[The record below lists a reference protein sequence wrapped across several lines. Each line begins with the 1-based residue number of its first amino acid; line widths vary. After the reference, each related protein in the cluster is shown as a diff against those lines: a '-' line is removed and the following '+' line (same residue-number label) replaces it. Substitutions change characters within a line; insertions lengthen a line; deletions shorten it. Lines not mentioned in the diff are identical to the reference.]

1 MSPRFETNPVLKK
14 RLPPLVRW
22 AVFSL
27 VCLLLP
33 APQTNALAHAIDM
46 YAQEQAIA
54 LKADGFVLDWKITPG
69 PLLADSIWAA
79 ADRDH
84 DGTVSQPE
92 ARTWLA
98 PFLTDCVVTLDGQ
111 PLTLK
116 VDSLYWPA
124 QIDGFRT
131 GDDSLRVQLHAP
143 WPAKTDSA
151 HHLQIHNAYLEGNSL
166 NWFSISAADGLS
178 FSTPQQSNGRLSLD
192 VGTGLAFESWN
203 SGQPDPTGMTS
214 LLTGA
219 GPESAVSVLV
229 GLVKLPALSPLF
241 LLGAFLLSL
250 LLGSLHA
257 LTPGHGKTLVAA
269 YLIGSRGRS
278 RDAVFLG
285 LVVTLTH
292 TGSVVLLGLLTL
304 LASQYI
310 LPGLIAPWLEILSGV
325 LVVFFG
331 LNLAFQR
338 RQVLVEW
345 WRKAF
350 SRHRTERILLKSAKL
365 SQPAAGFGLL
375 RTPASEPHVHHHGP
389 GGHTHLPAGDVTWKS
404 LLALG
409 ISGGLVPCPDAIAIL
424 LVAVAINRI
433 VFGML
438 LIVAFS
444 VGLAL
449 VLILI
454 GVALV
459 HGARLASRNAHN
471 DWLNRFS
478 RYTPLVSA
486 LVVAAL
492 GVGLTVS
499 AVNTLRFTSAVG
511 RVVTAAETNLLYLL
525 PDAQG
530 KLQLTRQPLT
540 PYPDSNR
547 RSLTHEP
554 DGLAGY
560 VLSPDKTRIVYIVLD
575 AQGRTT
581 FHEIAANGTGA
592 RLLLDC
598 QQAQCSAPTWYPD
611 GHAYPSGQ
619 RLVYQRADYVDE
631 TSLPRFS
638 LWWLDV
644 ASGETHPVFQ
654 DDAFASYAA
663 AFSPDGQ
670 WLSYKSPAN
679 NTLQLYNLKD
689 GRAISIPVPA
699 QAGALQGWS
708 PAGDALLFWDGD
720 GLALQVTHYD
730 LASGRK
736 TSLGVPDQNDYAAV
750 WSPDGNWIAIDREPA
765 PSNLSSQRKR
775 GDQVWLV
782 RPDGSDTRLLLG
794 EDDASYSD
802 LRWSADGRWLVYT
815 RYSYLAPGESELW
828 RVDIVTGAMTRLVAG
843 GMEPSLLP

>member
-1 MSPRFETNPVLKK
+1 MSDRFETNSALKK
-14 RLPPLVRW
+14 RLPALMRW

-27 VCLLLP
+27 VCVMLC
-33 APQTNALAHAIDM
+33 APHMAVLAHAIDM
-46 YAQEQAIA
+46 YAQEQFIM
-54 LKADGFVLDWKITPG
+54 LGADDLSIEWKITPG

-79 ADRDH
+79 ADSDH
-84 DGTVSQPE
+84 DGSVSQPE

-98 PFLTDCVVTLDGQ
+98 PFLAQCTVMLDGQ
-111 PLTLK
+111 PLTLQA
-116 VDSLYWPA
+116 DSIHWPA
-124 QIDGFRT
+124 QIDAFRI
-131 GDDSLRVQLHAP
+131 GDDALRVKLHAP
-143 WPAKTDSA
+143 WPFAKTDGA

-166 NWFSISAADGLS
+166 NWFSVGIAADELS
-178 FSTPQQSNGRLSLD
+178 FSTPQQDNGQLVLD
-192 VGTGLAFESWN
+192 FGVGLAFTSWN
-203 SGQPDPTGMTS
+203 SGQPDPTGMST
-214 LLTGA
+214 LLSGS
-219 GPESAVSVLV
+219 GPATASAALTE
-229 GLVKLPALSPLF
+229 LVKTPQLSPLF

-250 LLGSLHA
+250 ALGSLHA

-269 YLIGSRGRS
+269 YLVGSRGRS

-292 TGSVVLLGLLTL
+292 TGSVILLGLLTL

-310 LPGLIAPWLEILSGV
+310 LPGLLAPWLEVISGL
-325 LVVFFG
+325 LVVVFG

-338 RQVLVEW
+338 RQVLADW
-345 WRKAF
+345 YRKYKAQF
-350 SRHRTERILLKSAKL
+350 GVQPQTEQVRISVKGASLHS
-365 SQPAAGFGLL
+365 SAAGFGLL
-375 RTPASEPHVHHHGP
+375 RAPTNQPHSHHHGP
-389 GGHTHLPAGDVTWKS
+389 SGHTHLPVGDVTWKS

-433 VFGML
+433 VLGML

-459 HGARLASRNAHN
+459 HGARLASRN
-471 DWLNRFS
+471 DWLNHFS

-486 LVVAAL
+486 LVVSAL

-499 AVNTLRFTSAVG
+499 AINTLRFTSAAG
-511 RVVTAAETNLLYLL
+511 RALTTPESNLLYLL

-530 KLQLTRQPLT
+530 KFQLLRQPLMGGT
-540 PYPDSNR
+540 ATLY
-547 RSLTHEP
+547 THEP

-581 FHEIAANGTGA
+581 FHEIRADGTGA

-598 QQAQCSAPTWYPD
+598 QQAQCSAPVWYPD
-611 GHAYPSGQ
+611 GQ

-631 TSLPRFS
+631 ASLPRFS
-638 LWWLDV
+638 LWWLD
-644 ASGETHPVFQ
+644 ANGETRPVFQ
-654 DDAFASYAA
+654 DSAFASYAA

-689 GRAISIPVPA
+689 GRTIGIPVPA

-720 GLALQVTHYD
+720 GLTLQVTRYD

-736 TSLGVPDQNDYAAV
+736 TNLGVPDQNDYAAV
-750 WSPDGNWIAIDREPA
+750 WSPDGTWVAIDREPA
-765 PSNLSSQRKR
+765 PSPQRKR

-782 RPDGSDTRLLLG
+782 RSDGSETRLLLS

-802 LRWSADGRWLVYT
+802 LRWSADGAWLVYT
-815 RYSYLAPGESELW
+815 RYSYLAPGKSELW
-828 RVDIVTGAMTRLVAG
+828 RVDVATGAMTRLVAG